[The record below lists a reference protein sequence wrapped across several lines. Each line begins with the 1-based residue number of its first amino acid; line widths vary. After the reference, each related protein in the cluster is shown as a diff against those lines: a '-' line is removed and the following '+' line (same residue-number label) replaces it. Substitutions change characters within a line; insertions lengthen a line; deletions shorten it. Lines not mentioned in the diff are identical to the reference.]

1 MSREA
6 SRLRAGFFAIPPQA
20 LDIAL
25 RWLEGQGSEI
35 SVLDPCAGEGLALQ
49 QIGAHLNV
57 PADRLWAVELDKRRG
72 ELCQQNLPGSK
83 VLSPCSYFHTAITP
97 RSFSLVY
104 SNPPFDDAVGGG
116 RMETQFFVA
125 AYQLLTEGGILLGVC
140 PAGIAAR
147 YDMRKALYAL
157 YDDIHVVP
165 FPERYRKYY
174 EVFVVARKK
183 PLSGQRTAPPNWN
196 DTPKQVRDRYYCL
209 PPAKGPSRFDKTQL
223 TDEEI
228 VEMLDQS
235 PLNTFLE
242 ARTAR
247 ALPRPPLAL
256 GVGHLAL
263 LLSAGQLDGLVKPPG
278 EPAHLVRGTARKQKE
293 LVSEE
298 VTEDKGKTVTK
309 QHFTERIKLVVRCVD
324 ASGEIVTL
332 E

>member
-1 MSREA
+1 MREA
-6 SRLRAGFFAIPPQA
+6 GRLKAGFFAIPPQA
-20 LDIAL
+20 LNVAL
-25 RWLEGQGSEI
+25 RWLEGRGSEI

-49 QIGAHLNV
+49 QIGAHLNA

-72 ELCQQNLPGSK
+72 EACQANMPGAK
-83 VLSPCSYFHTAITP
+83 ILSPCSFFHTKITP
-97 RSFSLVY
+97 GSFSLVFAN
-104 SNPPFDDAVGGG
+104 SPFDDAVGGG
-116 RMETQFFVA
+116 RLETQFFIS

-140 PAGIAAR
+140 PGGIAAR
-147 YDMRKALYAL
+147 YDMRKAIYAL
-157 YDDIHVVP
+157 YEDIHVVP
-165 FPERYRKYY
+165 FPERYRKYG

-183 PLSGQRTAPPNWN
+183 PLSGQRTMPPHWD
-196 DTPKQVRDRYYCL
+196 DTPSRVPDGYFRL

-228 VEMLDQS
+228 VDLLEHS

-278 EPAHLVRGTARKQKE
+278 QPAHLVRGTARKQKE

-298 VTEDKGKTVTK
+298 VTEEKGKIVTK

-324 ASGEIVTL
+324 DRGDIVTL